1 MESILS
7 REIRV
12 MVRME
17 ELQVM
22 RNTRLTPLIP
32 GYPCKY
38 LFYLKLQILSI

>member
-32 GYPCKY
+32 
-38 LFYLKLQILSI
+38 